1 MPRFRDRVWRY
12 RPTVDATLDL
22 VMGPTAGELTV
33 EELKAAWEVERDALM
48 ANCKSN
54 PTPGWRPWAWWAFDA
69 GEEKPRERA
78 AETIRLAELGELEA
92 DEVVALRERANEAK
106 LRVGTAAERIS
117 ALGTELEQRPD
128 RDAVELYEAVEAALR
143 EATS

>member
-12 RPTVDATLDL
+12 SPTPSATLDL
-22 VMGPTAGELTV
+22 MMGPTAGGLTIAEL
-33 EELKAAWEVERDALM
+33 EAAWELERDTLM
-48 ANCKSN
+48 DHARNSS
-54 PTPGWRPWAWWAFDA
+54 TPGRRPGAWWEFEA
-69 GEEKPRERA
+69 GEEMPRERG
-78 AETIRLAELGELEA
+78 AEAIRLAELGELRP
-92 DEVVALRERANEAK
+92 DEVAALRERANEAK